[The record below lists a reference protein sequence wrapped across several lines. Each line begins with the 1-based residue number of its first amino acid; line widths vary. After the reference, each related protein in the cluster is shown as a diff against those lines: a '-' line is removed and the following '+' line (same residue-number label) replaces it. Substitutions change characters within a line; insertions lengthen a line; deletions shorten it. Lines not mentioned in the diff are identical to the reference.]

1 MAVGELVVERAH
13 MAARSPAGFEHGH
26 TRPRRINSYPQ
37 DRPAIPA
44 PMTITFFLT
53 PAFWPASVPASP
65 TALTFNRSR
74 RVLDIPM
81 PDIPVALALLFSSVS

>member
-1 MAVGELVVERAH
+1 
-13 MAARSPAGFEHGH
+13 
-26 TRPRRINSYPQ
+26 
-37 DRPAIPA
+37 
-44 PMTITFFLT
+44 
-53 PAFWPASVPASP
+53 VPASP